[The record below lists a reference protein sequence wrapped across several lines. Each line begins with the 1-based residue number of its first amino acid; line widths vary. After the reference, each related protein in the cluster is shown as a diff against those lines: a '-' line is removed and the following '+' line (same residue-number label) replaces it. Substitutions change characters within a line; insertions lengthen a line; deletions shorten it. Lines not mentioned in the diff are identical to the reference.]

1 MICEDKTFV
10 FNKDTKICEKKECQ
24 DKTFVYNPVTDK
36 CEKRTCEPGFIYDL
50 TNATCVKMY
59 CKNGFV
65 LEMLSK
71 TAKCVL
77 VKTIA
82 PLRLIDPSDLTLTQN
97 VHKMMLWFGQL
108 ETRTQTDVFGCDLNL
123 KPAFARCE
131 NDHGKNGCQQI
142 TPTFVNKKCPAGT
155 KAWGASKC
163 VVSCPNEWQFD
174 DNGLYCQKKHSYR
187 VESFKTEDECKKNK
201 WWTSCVKT
209 ATGLFVPICKE
220 EYTKTGS
227 NLCRPSCPKGWADL
241 STMCVKPASTDL
253 GLPYTWANGDN

>member
-142 TPTFVNKKCPAGT
+142 TPTIEIGRAHV
-155 KAWGASKC
+155 
-163 VVSCPNEWQFD
+163 
-174 DNGLYCQKKHSYR
+174 
-187 VESFKTEDECKKNK
+187 
-201 WWTSCVKT
+201 
-209 ATGLFVPICKE
+209 
-220 EYTKTGS
+220 
-227 NLCRPSCPKGWADL
+227 
-241 STMCVKPASTDL
+241 
-253 GLPYTWANGDN
+253 